1 MSDPKK
7 LLVITSVTSEDV
19 AIQLAQELLENYVA
33 ACINIVPKVRSI
45 YRWKGN
51 ITDDHESICIIKTR
65 EDKFDEVKKIIEL
78 VSGYDI
84 PEVLAF
90 EIKDGAEQFLT
101 WVDANLSV
109 PDEAEIS

>member
-7 LLVITSVTSEDV
+7 IIVVTSVTSEDV

-33 ACINIVPKVRSI
+33 ACVNIIPKVHSI
-45 YRWKGN
+45 YRWKGE
-51 ITDDHESICIIKTR
+51 ICDDHESICVIKTR
-65 EDKFDEVKKIIEL
+65 EDKFAEVKGIIEA

-90 EIKDGAEQFLT
+90 EIKDGAEQFLS
-101 WVDANLSV
+101 WVDANLDL
-109 PDEAEIS
+109 PDEAEIN